1 MKVVA
6 VGGGHGASSTLRAA
20 LNYSS
25 EVGGII
31 NVSDDG
37 GSSGVLSQQ
46 LGVLPMGDIRNCLA
60 AVAENAA
67 AAEIFQHRFSA
78 GPLKGHVIGNLWLA
92 DATER
97 LGSFISAVNAAS
109 QLLDCRGEIL
119 PPTLEPTRLISEVDD
134 RLVEGQVNVSAAD
147 GLISYVSLDP
157 PEPEAYEPAVEM
169 MTSADQIIL
178 GPGSLFTSV
187 LPPLLVPGMTEALKR
202 AKGLKIYVCN
212 VAAPPGETA
221 HFDAAAHLT
230 ALFAHLGESAV
241 DVMVAHSGRT
251 PASEVPPAT
260 VDIAAIERLG
270 VQTVLADV
278 LPDDREPLHDHNRLG
293 EVLRTLDRMG

>member
-25 EVGGII
+25 KVGGII
-31 NVSDDG
+31 TVADDG

-60 AVAENAA
+60 AVSSNEAA
-67 AAEIFQHRFSA
+67 ADLFQHRFSS
-78 GPLKGHVIGNLWLA
+78 GPLRGHVIGNFWLA
-92 DATER
+92 EATQR
-97 LGSFISAVNAAS
+97 LGSFISAVQAAS
-109 QLLDCRGEIL
+109 KLLGCRGEIL
-119 PPTLEPTRLISEVDD
+119 PPTLERIRLISEIED
-134 RLVEGQVNVSAAD
+134 RVVEGQVNVSTAE

-157 PEPEAYEPAVEM
+157 PEPQAYEPALHM
-169 MTSADQIIL
+169 ITSADQIVL

-187 LPPLLVPGMTEALKR
+187 LPPLLVPGVAEALR
-202 AKGLKIYVCN
+202 AAKGLKVYVCN

-221 HFDAAAHLT
+221 DFDAAAHLT
-230 ALFAHLGESAV
+230 ALFAHLGDSVV
-241 DVMVAHSGRT
+241 DVMVAHSGR
-251 PASEVPPAT
+251 PPAT
-260 VDIAAIERLG
+260 DAPAASVDIAAIERLG
-270 VQTVLADV
+270 VKTVLADL
-278 LPDDREPLHDHNRLG
+278 LPDDGEPRHDPVRLG